1 MELSDALIR
10 KIKKDYKPGTR
21 VRCKYMDDPYHP
33 VQPNTEGTVVKVDDG
48 GTIHVHWDNGSFIGL
63 IPGVDIFEKS
73 KDSIVMKLKEIER

>member
-1 MELSDALIR
+1 MEFSRETIE
-10 KIKKDYKPGTR
+10 KIKNEYPSGTK

-33 VQPNTEGTVVKVDDG
+33 VPPNTEGTVVKVDDS

-73 KDSIVMKLKEIER
+73 KEPIVVKAKEIER